1 MTQIEN
7 ITQME
12 NRLNALRSVIDELT
26 AAAEKY
32 AALQPDFDLLS
43 EYYGSK
49 LWFKDFDD
57 SNAGKLPEG
66 LPCGV
71 LSEDAVYD
79 LIGDNNAMIDT
90 LQEILRKSEMS
101 YEISCGAVVFTR
113 IEGEIKYVIIRSNEG
128 WYGFPKGHTEE
139 LESEEE
145 TALREILEETGLK
158 VTLLPGFKT
167 VDEHGIP
174 NKPEIIKRCIYFA
187 AEYSGQEIQRQDE
200 ELSEALLMSYD
211 EAMGVFQ
218 FESSRRIL
226 KEVNDFLTK

>member
-1 MTQIEN
+1 
-7 ITQME
+7 
-12 NRLNALRSVIDELT
+12 
-26 AAAEKY
+26 
-32 AALQPDFDLLS
+32 
-43 EYYGSK
+43 
-49 LWFKDFDD
+49 
-57 SNAGKLPEG
+57 
-66 LPCGV
+66 
-71 LSEDAVYD
+71 
-79 LIGDNNAMIDT
+79 
-90 LQEILRKSEMS
+90 
-101 YEISCGAVVFTR
+101 
-113 IEGEIKYVIIRSNEG
+113 
-128 WYGFPKGHTEE
+128 HTEE

>member
-12 NRLNALRSVIDELT
+12 NRLKALRSAIDKLT
-26 AAAEKY
+26 DAAEKY

-71 LSEDAVYD
+71 LSEDAIYD
-79 LIGDNNAMIDT
+79 LISANHTMMDT

-113 IEGEIKYVIIRSNEG
+113 VEGEIKYVIIRSNEG

-139 LESEEE
+139 CESEEE
-145 TALREILEETGLK
+145 TALREILEETGLD
-158 VTLLPGFKT
+158 VTILPGFKT
-167 VDEHGIP
+167 VDEHGLP
-174 NKPEIIKRCIYFA
+174 NKPDVIKRIIYFA
-187 AEYSGQEIQRQDE
+187 AEYSGQEIQRQEE

-211 EAMGVFQ
+211 EAMSSFQ

-226 KEVNDFLTK
+226 REVNDFLTK